1 MIFLI
6 EQSIVYICNL
16 TMTAGESVIFFPA
29 NGINGNKLV
38 YCSSFIYA
46 IFILKVLNME
56 NILY

>member
-1 MIFLI
+1 
-6 EQSIVYICNL
+6 
-16 TMTAGESVIFFPA
+16 MTACESVIFFPA